1 MKQSLE
7 TIMGLNKDSF
17 FFSIKYDEMLLIYW
31 ERLNISC
38 P

>member
-7 TIMGLNKDSF
+7 IIMGLNKDS